1 MAAYTTIDDP
11 SAFFQCTHYTGNG
24 GSNHGIVNGGNSD
37 LKPDILWY
45 KCTSDAASH
54 ILYDSSREHDSG
66 ENKFLTVNTTAIDK
80 TDAQMFESFDT
91 DGFSLNTD
99 TDGNG
104 NGRTYAAWQWKV
116 NGGTIA
122 NNTDGD
128 LTTSVQVNQ
137 TAGCSIITYTG
148 LDPIEPLDLGHGLG
162 KIPEFWFIKSRE
174 IGAKQWGVYHK
185 DTNSSPQNY
194 YLTMHT
200 TNAATAASTW
210 WRNEAPTTTII
221 KTGEQDDVNRA
232 NSDYICYAWTS
243 IQGFSKFGKY
253 VGNSLD
259 DGPFIYTGFKPALI
273 WIKRIPQGTAYSSW
287 GIFDN
292 KMFAEN
298 GSHNNGDVLWINK
311 SAAAGKRGN
320 GSAANGTSTNIIDF
334 LSNGFKV
341 RDGGSDEINDPSDIY
356 IYMAWAES
364 PFVTST
370 GVPTTAK

>member
-1 MAAYTTIDDP
+1 MAVYTTIDDP
-11 SAFFQCTHYTGNG
+11 SEFFQVATYTGNG
-24 GSNHGIVNGGNSD
+24 GSNHGIVNNGNSD

-45 KCTSDAASH
+45 KSRSHATSH
-54 ILYDSSREHDSG
+54 ILYDSSRENDSG

-104 NGRTYAAWQWKV
+104 NGRTYVAWQWKV
-116 NGGTIA
+116 NGGTVA

-128 LTTSVQVNQ
+128 LTTSIQVNQ

-162 KIPEFWFIKSRE
+162 KVPEFWFIKSRQ

-185 DTNSSPQNY
+185 DMSASPQNGY
-194 YLTMHT
+194 MTLHT
-200 TNAATAASTW
+200 TNPYYAASTW
-210 WRNEAPTTTII
+210 WRNEAPTTTVI

-232 NSDYICYAWTS
+232 NSNYICYAWTS

-253 VGNSLD
+253 VGN
-259 DGPFIYTGFKPALI
+259 GNANGAFVYTGFKPA
-273 WIKRIPQGTAYSSW
+273 WVMVKDVTQATNWEMFDHKRNPSNVANLKLGANL
-287 GIFDN
+287 DV
-292 KMFAEN
+292 AEN
-298 GSHNNGDVLWINK
+298 GSDLGNTSQNN
-311 SAAAGKRGN
+311 
-320 GSAANGTSTNIIDF
+320 IDM
-334 LSNGFKV
+334 LSNGFKMRTGNTDTNV
-341 RDGGSDEINDPSDIY
+341 SGDTY
-356 IYMAWAES
+356 IYMAFAEN

-370 GVPTTAK
+370 GTPTTAR